1 MQSLAESM
9 RVLVGQLNRF
19 KGIPI
24 SDELSRTM
32 REFPVLTEEVVNFIQ
47 RWLESCMCTYR
58 FIWDVFMTDT
68 E

>member
-1 MQSLAESM
+1 MQSLADSM

-32 REFPVLTEEVVNFIQ
+32 REFPVLMEEVVNFIQ

>member
-9 RVLVGQLNRF
+9 RVLVGQLNRL

-32 REFPVLTEEVVNFIQ
+32 REFPVLTEEVMNFIQ
-47 RWLESCMCTYR
+47 KWLESCMCTYR